1 MSGESKDKSDFAKTV
16 GYESKAVEWLL
27 KEKPDN
33 ITDNT
38 NPDVDSLIVKIMS
51 EKFNKKYA
59 DKLNEE
65 QKDIVRSYVFSLASD
80 NGESIRQ
87 KLLLMRENTL
97 SQMTDFLNTADNKF
111 ILEKADKVKEIIS
124 TQALENIDDKAI
136 SKMLVISR
144 LKSEIEGGLNE

>member
-1 MSGESKDKSDFAKTV
+1 
-16 GYESKAVEWLL
+16 
-27 KEKPDN
+27 
-33 ITDNT
+33 
-38 NPDVDSLIVKIMS
+38 MS

-65 QKDIVRSYVFSLASD
+65 QKDIVKSYVFSLASD
-80 NGESIRQ
+80 NGESIKQ
-87 KLLLMRENTL
+87 KLLLMREDTL

-111 ILEKADKVKEIIS
+111 ILEKADKVKEIVS
-124 TQALENIDDKAI
+124 RQVLENIDDNII